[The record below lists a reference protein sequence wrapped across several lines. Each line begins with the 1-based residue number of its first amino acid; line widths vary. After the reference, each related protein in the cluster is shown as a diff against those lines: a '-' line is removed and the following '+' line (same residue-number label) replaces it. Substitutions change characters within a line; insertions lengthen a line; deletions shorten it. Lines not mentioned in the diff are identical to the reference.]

1 MDKQPV
7 PKKELTAQWILL
19 VAVFII
25 ATCGLIYELVAGTLA
40 SYLLGDSV
48 TQFSIIIGV
57 YLFAMGIGSYLSR
70 FFNTDLLGWFI
81 KIELLVGM
89 VGGFSAAVLFL
100 VFPLAISFQPIL
112 YALVGVTG
120 ILVGIEIPLLLRIL
134 KDKVAFKDL
143 VSKVFTFDYIGA
155 LLASLIFPL
164 LLVPYMGLI
173 RTSLFFGIL
182 NICVGLYLTRYF
194 YGEIRN
200 VRQIRLSGVLLLL
213 AQALAFILSEKIMS
227 YSETLAF
234 NDKVVY
240 STSTPYQ
247 RIVITKSK
255 RDLRLYLN
263 NNLQFSSADEYRYH
277 EALVH
282 PAMTAAG
289 NPRHVLVLG
298 GGDGLA
304 VREILKYP
312 SVESVQLVDLDPAM
326 TRLFSSQQ
334 ILQQINKY
342 SLKNSRVTVS
352 NADAFTWLKQHRQ
365 QRFDCVIVDFPDPS
379 GFAIGKLYTTA
390 FYRLLQTVLQP
401 GAAVVIQCTS
411 PYVAPRSFWSIN
423 TTLMACGFHTVPYH
437 NYVPSFGEWGYIM
450 ALDHDHYQVPDTFAI
465 TARYISKPVMEQ
477 MLQFPEDMKAHTPLE
492 VNKLNNQAL
501 VHYFEEEWG
510 KYLEQ

>member
-1 MDKQPV
+1 MGGDAMSDGAPFSLKRDGALLLPAAAVLAGLFIGPMLYFLVVSFFKVSLFKIV
-7 PKKELTAQWILL
+7 PGFDLGNYAKVVGSYGPPIL
-19 VAVFII
+19 F
-25 ATCGLIYELVAGTLA
+25 T
-40 SYLLGDSV
+40 
-48 TQFSIIIGV
+48 
-57 YLFAMGIGSYLSR
+57 MGIGFLIASVTTVLAFIVAHLIWTRGRR
-70 FFNTDLLGWFI
+70 F
-81 KIELLVGM
+81 
-89 VGGFSAAVLFL
+89 S
-100 VFPLAISFQPIL
+100 
-112 YALVGVTG
+112 G
-120 ILVGIEIPLLLRIL
+120 I
-134 KDKVAFKDL
+134 
-143 VSKVFTFDYIGA
+143 
-155 LLASLIFPL
+155 
-164 LLVPYMGLI
+164 
-173 RTSLFFGIL
+173 
-182 NICVGLYLTRYF
+182 
-194 YGEIRN
+194 
-200 VRQIRLSGVLLLL
+200 LLLL
-213 AQALAFILSEKIMS
+213 AQLIAFILSERIMS
-227 YSETLAF
+227 FSETLAF

-334 ILQQINKY
+334 ILQQINKH
-342 SLKNSRVTVS
+342 SLQNNKVTVS
-352 NADAFTWLKQHRQ
+352 NADAFTWLKNHRQ
-365 QRFDCVIVDFPDPS
+365 QKFDCVIVDFPDPS
-379 GFAIGKLYTTA
+379 GFSIGKLYTTA

-411 PYVAPRSFWSIN
+411 PYVAPKSFWSIN
-423 TTLMACGFHTVPYH
+423 TTLMACGFRTVPYH

-450 ALDHDHYQVPDTFAI
+450 ALDRDNYRVPDTFAVQ
-465 TARYISKPVMEQ
+465 AKYISKPVMEQ
-477 MLQFPEDMKAHTPLE
+477 MLQFPEDMKAHTALE